1 MQRASWNSQEKEMRS
16 VSAEELQ
23 RWIAGGQVLERDAR
37 GPKVVCLSDGRF
49 LKIFHTRKA
58 APLVRLMPPA
68 QRFARNAE
76 LLHRHGIAAPQVT
89 DKFWLDRSK
98 GLSACLYLPL
108 AGQSLEQILRDDP
121 GLLEQLLPKLSRF
134 IAELHAKRLYFRSLH
149 LGNIIKVDENHF
161 GLIDFLDLRQ
171 KTLPLT
177 RWHVRRNFRH
187 LENYLRR
194 RKITHFPIK
203 TLEKHYWNHTK
214 DSLSQV
220 RHD

>member
-1 MQRASWNSQEKEMRS
+1 MRS

-23 RWIAGGQVLERDAR
+23 CWIAGGQVLERDAR
-37 GPKVVCLSDGRF
+37 GPKVVRLSDGRF

-58 APLVRLMPPA
+58 APIARLMPPA

-76 LLHRHGIAAPQVT
+76 LLHRLEIAAPQVT
-89 DKFWLDRSK
+89 ETLWLDRSK

-108 AGQSLEQILRDDP
+108 PGKSLEQLLRDEP
-121 GLLEQLLPKLSRF
+121 GLLEQLLPELSRF

-149 LGNIIKVDENHF
+149 LGNILKVDESHF

-171 KTLPLT
+171 KALPLT

-203 TLEKHYWNHTK
+203 TLEQHYWNYAK

-220 RHD
+220 RND

>member
-1 MQRASWNSQEKEMRS
+1 MRS

-37 GPKVVCLSDGRF
+37 GPKVVRLSDGRF
-49 LKIFHTRKA
+49 LKIFYTRKA
-58 APLVRLMPPA
+58 APLARLMPPA

-76 LLHRHGIAAPQVT
+76 LLHRLEIAAPQVT
-89 DKFWLDRSK
+89 ETFWLDQSK

-108 AGQSLEQILRDDP
+108 AGKSLEQLLRDEP
-121 GLLEQLLPKLSRF
+121 GQLEQLLPELSRF

-149 LGNIIKVDENHF
+149 LGNILKVDQNHF

-171 KTLPLT
+171 KALPLT

-203 TLEKHYWNHTK
+203 TLEQHYWNHAK
-214 DSLSQV
+214 DRLSQV
-220 RHD
+220 RND

>member
-37 GPKVVCLSDGRF
+37 GPKVVRLSDGRF

-58 APLVRLMPPA
+58 ALLARLMPPA

-108 AGQSLEQILRDDP
+108 AGQSLEQILRDAP
-121 GLLEQLLPKLSRF
+121 HELEQMLLSLSRF

-149 LGNIIKVDENHF
+149 LGNIIKTSESSF

-177 RWHVRRNFRH
+177 KWHVQRNFRH
-187 LENYLRR
+187 LESYLQR
-194 RKITHFPIK
+194 RKITHFPLQK
-203 TLEKHYWNHTK
+203 LEQLYWNHAK
-214 DSLSQV
+214 KIAKSKNL
-220 RHD
+220 

>member
-1 MQRASWNSQEKEMRS
+1 MRS

-23 RWIAGGQVLERDAR
+23 CWIAGGQVLERDAR
-37 GPKVVCLSDGRF
+37 GPKVVHLSDGRF

-58 APLVRLMPPA
+58 APLARLMPPA

-76 LLHRHGIAAPQVT
+76 LLHRLDIAAPHVT
-89 DKFWLDRSK
+89 ETLWLDRSK

-108 AGQSLEQILRDDP
+108 AGQSLEQLLRDDP
-121 GLLEQLLPKLSRF
+121 ALLEQLIPKLSRF
-134 IAELHAKRLYFRSLH
+134 IAELHTKRLYFRSLH
-149 LGNIIKVDENHF
+149 LGNILKIDESHF

-171 KTLPLT
+171 KALPLT

-187 LENYLRR
+187 LESYLRR

-203 TLEKHYWNHTK
+203 ALEEHYWNHAK
-214 DSLSQV
+214 DSPSQV
-220 RHD
+220 RND